1 LHPQAWRC
9 IMVVIRKERVQV
21 GKNTSI
27 IEINGNQY
35 NAITGQLVGSAK
47 RLATRAKKTTG
58 FQSIDGFVRKSVAKV
73 GPGNLSAQNTKIT
86 DTVAARGSGSTRP
99 NAQSV
104 HSGTQRTR
112 TLMRS
117 GVKKPINKIID
128 RSARVQKSK
137 TGMVANIEPQR
148 ALKAKSTSQHA
159 KVDRFGV
166 LKAQVASKPAQT
178 AELVTRP
185 VRANTSSSVTA
196 LAMPSMITSASHQQL
211 ERLLD
216 HALARA
222 DAHKQALRGRF
233 PGQSRWQRLKLVPR
247 WASIGSALLAIL
259 LLGGL
264 FAWQNVPQVSM
275 KLAAA
280 KAHVNASVPAY
291 SPSGFKFVGPISSN
305 NGTVTMKFTANGDAS
320 RSFSIIQKSTQWDSS
335 SLLANYVDPSHT
347 AFQTSQIKGTT
358 VYINGPSNDATWV
371 NNGIWY
377 TIKDKANLNS
387 EQLLKIADSM

>member
-1 LHPQAWRC
+1 MTLYYGLY
-9 IMVVIRKERVQV
+9 INERVQV
-21 GKNTSI
+21 GKNSSV

-47 RLATRAKKTTG
+47 KLATRAKQTSG

-73 GPGNLSAQNTKIT
+73 GPSSSSNQSTKTTKTSPSHGNDNTKP
-86 DTVAARGSGSTRP
+86 S
-99 NAQSV
+99 AQSV
-104 HSGTQRTR
+104 HSGTQRTK

-117 GVKKPINKIID
+117 GLKKPTNKVTGQPTQI
-128 RSARVQKSK
+128 QKSK
-137 TGMVANIEPQR
+137 TGYSANIEPQR
-148 ALKAKSTSQHA
+148 ALKAKSTSQHT

-166 LKAQVASKPAQT
+166 PKAKVAPKPAQT

-185 VRANTSSSVTA
+185 VRANSSSSVTT

-247 WASIGSALLAIL
+247 WVSVGSVLLAVL
-259 LLGGL
+259 LLGGF

-280 KAHVNASVPAY
+280 KAHINASVPAY
-291 SPSGFKFVGPISSN
+291 SPSGFKFAGPISASN
-305 NGTVTMKFTANGDAS
+305 GAVTMRFTANGDAS
-320 RSFSIIQKSTQWDSS
+320 RSFSITQKSTQWDSS
-335 SLLANYVDPSHT
+335 SLLANYIDPSHAT
-347 AFQTSQIKGTT
+347 FQTSQVKGTT
-358 VYINGPSNDATWV
+358 IYIHGPSNDATWV

-377 TIKDKANLNS
+377 TIQDKANLNS